1 MFRETLFLIDH
12 MFLIAIVIVYFDY
25 ISSLVGL
32 ILLNLRN
39 CSYSV
44 YPIESWVDDEQYV
57 VMVSRYSIYLRVH
70 PNLLGHVIVHVGD
83 SYVDFSVVHPPYV
96 GKQARS
102 RSWVM
107 TLFHIL
113 PR

>member
-1 MFRETLFLIDH
+1 MIRETLLLIDH

-32 ILLNLRN
+32 ILWNLRN

-44 YPIESWVDDEQYV
+44 YPIDSWVDDEQYV
-57 VMVSRYSIYLRVH
+57 DMMSRYSIYLRVH
-70 PNLLGHVIVHVGD
+70 PDVLGRVIVRVSD
-83 SYVDFSVVHPPYV
+83 SYVNFSIVHPPYV
-96 GKQARS
+96 GKQARL